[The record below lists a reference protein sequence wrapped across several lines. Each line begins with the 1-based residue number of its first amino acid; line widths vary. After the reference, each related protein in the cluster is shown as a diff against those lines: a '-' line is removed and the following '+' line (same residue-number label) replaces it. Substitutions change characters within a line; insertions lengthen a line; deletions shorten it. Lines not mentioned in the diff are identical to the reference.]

1 MQLCTSSLQR
11 CSVGIKPRSVS
22 LRNVT
27 VCMASKKGFGSTTD
41 AEAEGAK
48 EQEAST
54 PAVGGG
60 VEALESQIRSGKSA
74 ARKQGKIIPKVK
86 VESAVVRAVSG
97 DRAPSAAEKYE
108 TTAVG
113 VLFFLFANIII
124 FGLVLAGSGFL
135 HEEYDDFCYGK
146 MLWGSSSC
154 W

>member
-1 MQLCTSSLQR
+1 MQKLKRSYGCPPNDFRSCEAALQPPAGTS
-11 CSVGIKPRSVS
+11 
-22 LRNVT
+22 
-27 VCMASKKGFGSTTD
+27 M
-41 AEAEGAK
+41 
-48 EQEAST
+48 
-54 PAVGGG
+54 
-60 VEALESQIRSGKSA
+60 RSGKSA

-135 HEEYDDFCYGK
+135 PEEYDDFATLPGLPK
-146 MLWGSSSC
+146 QPPSS
-154 W
+154 